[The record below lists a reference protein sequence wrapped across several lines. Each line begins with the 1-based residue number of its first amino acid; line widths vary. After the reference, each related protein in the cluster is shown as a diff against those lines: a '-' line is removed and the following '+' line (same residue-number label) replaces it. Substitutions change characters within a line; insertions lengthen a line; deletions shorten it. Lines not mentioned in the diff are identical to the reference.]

1 MSNNIDL
8 GDVRRD
14 YESTGIRKADLDQ
27 DPIVQFGRW
36 LQDAR
41 DLKLID
47 STAMTLATASN
58 EGIPS
63 ARVVLLK
70 HYDVDGFSW
79 YTDSRSQKGQEL
91 AANPQAALL
100 FHWRD
105 LSRQIRVQGTV
116 ERLPTDG
123 AESYFHS
130 RPEGSRFSAASSKQS
145 SIVDDRSVLENEVK
159 RLNNLYP
166 DGDVPRPES
175 WIGYRLKPVYFEF
188 WQGLVNRLHDRIVYQ
203 PADDG
208 WTMQRISP

>member
-1 MSNNIDL
+1 MNNSIDL

-14 YESTGIRKADLDQ
+14 YESTGIRKADLDH
-27 DPIVQFGRW
+27 DPILQFGRW

-58 EGIPS
+58 EGMPT

-91 AANPQAALL
+91 ATNPQAALL

-116 ERLPTDG
+116 ERLPAASAD
-123 AESYFHS
+123 SYFS
-130 RPEGSRFSAASSKQS
+130 FAPGRQS
-145 SIVDDRSVLENEVK
+145 
-159 RLNNLYP
+159 
-166 DGDVPRPES
+166 
-175 WIGYRLKPVYFEF
+175 F
-188 WQGLVNRLHDRIVYQ
+188 
-203 PADDG
+203 
-208 WTMQRISP
+208 

>member
-1 MSNNIDL
+1 MSNSKDL

-14 YESTGIRKADLDQ
+14 YESTGIRKSELDADPVL
-27 DPIVQFGRW
+27 QFGRW

-41 DLKLID
+41 DFQLID

-70 HYDVDGFSW
+70 HYDADGFSW

-105 LSRQIRVQGTV
+105 LSRQIRLQGTV
-116 ERLPTDG
+116 ERLPADS

-145 SIVDDRSVLENEVK
+145 SQVADRSVLENEVE
-159 RLNNLYP
+159 RLNGLHP
-166 DGDVPRPES
+166 DGNVPRPES
-175 WIGYRLKPVYFEF
+175 WVGYRLKPVYFEF
-188 WQGLVNRLHDRIVYQ
+188 WQGLVNRLHDRIVYR

-208 WTMQRISP
+208 WIRQRISP

>member
-8 GDVRRD
+8 GDVQRD
-14 YESTGIRKADLDQ
+14 YESTGIRKSELDADPVL
-27 DPIVQFGRW
+27 QFGRW

-41 DLKLID
+41 DLQLID
-47 STAMTLATASN
+47 STAMTLATAST

-116 ERLPTDG
+116 ERLPADG

-145 SIVDDRSVLENEVK
+145 SIVDDRSELENEVK
-159 RLNNLYP
+159 RLNDLYP

-175 WIGYRLKPVYFEF
+175 WVGYRLKPVYFEF

>member
-116 ERLPTDG
+116 ESLPTDG